1 MKNQNQKYVFPIN
14 IKPGQTYF
22 SDANHK
28 PFLWLGDT
36 CWRLFWEYTL
46 EEAQTYLENRAKQ
59 GFSVIQV
66 QLLPQYFHQC
76 NRRGHKPFLV
86 EGNLHSVNPIYFDE
100 VEKFLQYGKKLG
112 LNFAIAPIWLSS
124 WEQDWYQYFHGQTVL
139 DYSAF
144 VAQRYCHLDNIIAWI
159 HGGDDDALSL
169 HSTIHQSA
177 NIYKQV
183 NPNIAATYHAGISG
197 GWEFFGDQ
205 NWFDF
210 GMAYSYDKDDCFK
223 QFQDFKSRYPDKPI
237 LLGESH
243 YEGNEGISTETLR
256 HYAYSSLIL
265 GNCGHTYGHKDIWMG
280 TMFWAQSLCSAASH
294 HMEVAKDIW
303 DQLDWSKM
311 QPDFKGRWLQTLRFK
326 MPHASSKPIPTCIN
340 INRNEL
346 VAYISDFR
354 WFRSTQPVHK
364 GKWIDPI
371 SGREKQLN
379 WLEEDTLQIPGYNA
393 TGHTDWLLYLELKE
407 VNK

>member
-1 MKNQNQKYVFPIN
+1 MKNQNQKYVFPIS
-14 IKPGQTYF
+14 IKPEQTYF

-100 VEKFLQYGKKLG
+100 VEKVLQYGKKLG

-124 WEQDWYQYFHGQTVL
+124 WEQDWYQYFHDQTVL

-177 NIYKQV
+177 NIYK
-183 NPNIAATYHAGISG
+183 
-197 GWEFFGDQ
+197 
-205 NWFDF
+205 
-210 GMAYSYDKDDCFK
+210 
-223 QFQDFKSRYPDKPI
+223 
-237 LLGESH
+237 
-243 YEGNEGISTETLR
+243 
-256 HYAYSSLIL
+256 
-265 GNCGHTYGHKDIWMG
+265 
-280 TMFWAQSLCSAASH
+280 
-294 HMEVAKDIW
+294 
-303 DQLDWSKM
+303 
-311 QPDFKGRWLQTLRFK
+311 
-326 MPHASSKPIPTCIN
+326 
-340 INRNEL
+340 
-346 VAYISDFR
+346 
-354 WFRSTQPVHK
+354 
-364 GKWIDPI
+364 
-371 SGREKQLN
+371 
-379 WLEEDTLQIPGYNA
+379 
-393 TGHTDWLLYLELKE
+393 
-407 VNK
+407 